1 MDAMI
6 NKTGKMV
13 LVAVAALTLDS
24 CSGFLDPYPSAIRD
38 QEYVISSPTTMQGL
52 LGECYE
58 WISTNYNNNEGA
70 YLDCMTDNAVRTSKT
85 DAISRMAIGVNAPDN
100 NPFQTYWTRDYQGI
114 YNTNLF
120 LQNGNGRNVRYML
133 DPHLNQLL
141 TDMLWG
147 EAYAL
152 RAWFQWDLL
161 QKFGGRS
168 ADGELLGYPILT
180 EPVKDWSEGFRRN
193 TYDECVKQIIAD
205 CDSAYKYLPIAHRD
219 FLVTDANDLTVLG
232 SRNWGRID
240 GISAVAIKALV
251 YQTWASPRFN
261 PAGDK
266 TRWEKA
272 AQFAKEVLDY
282 KRTVDAAVSGGFNRK
297 NAVNWFDPNSPEIVF
312 GSRYNSG
319 SEAMEK
325 MFYPGSFQGDGTMG
339 ATQDFV
345 DTFGMADGYPL
356 GQSPNYAYDDQ
367 DPYVNRDPRFYS
379 NIFYNNRT
387 ITTGSSAR
395 TYIFENWEG
404 GKDQA
409 EASSTNSRTNYHIK
423 KFVYMGL
430 NWSESSVG
438 RMPHSKFLIRW
449 THMVLCFAEAANHVA
464 GPMGNVNGLT
474 AKEAIS
480 WLRSRKTY
488 DGADGITDDPYLD
501 QIALMGEKAFDR
513 FLCNER
519 RIETAF
525 EGTWFFD
532 LRRWSTTLAD
542 LNKAL
547 YRPTIT
553 RKDDGSFS
561 YDYSTVIENRSFSS
575 AYLPIP
581 YKEMLN
587 VPGLVQNEGW
597 ESWTR

>member
-1 MDAMI
+1 MKTMKKAAFAAM
-6 NKTGKMV
+6 
-13 LVAVAALTLDS
+13 ALSILSS
-24 CSGFLDPYPSAIRD
+24 CSGFLDPYPSAIRSE
-38 QEYVISSPTTMQGL
+38 EYVVSSPTAMQGL

-120 LQNGNGRNVRYML
+120 LHNGNGRNLRYML
-133 DPHLNQLL
+133 DKRLDSLMVN
-141 TDMLWG
+141 MLWG
-147 EAYAL
+147 EAFAL

-161 QKFGGRS
+161 QKFGGVGTN
-168 ADGELLGYPILT
+168 GELLGYPIVT
-180 EPVKDWSEGFRRN
+180 EPVKTWDEGFVRAG
-193 TYDECVKQIIAD
+193 YDDCVKQIIAD
-205 CDSAYKYLPIAHRD
+205 CDSALKYLPIAHRD
-219 FLVTDANDLTVLG
+219 FLVKEADDLTVLG

-240 GISAVAIKALV
+240 GISVVAIKALV

-261 PAGDK
+261 PTGDK
-266 TRWEKA
+266 SRWLLA
-272 AQFAKEVLDY
+272 AQCAKQVLDF
-282 KRTVDAAVSGGFNRK
+282 KKTVDASVSGGFNRK
-297 NAVNWFDPNSPEIVF
+297 NAMNWFDPNSPEIVF

-319 SEAMEK
+319 SETMEK
-325 MFYPGSFQGDGTMG
+325 MFYPGSFQGDGAMG

-345 DTFGMADGYPL
+345 DAFGMADGYPL
-356 GQSPNYAYDDQ
+356 GQSPTYPYDPQ
-367 DPYVNRDPRFYS
+367 NPYVNRDPRFYS
-379 NIFYNNRT
+379 NIFYNNR
-387 ITTGSSAR
+387 IVTTGSSGR
-395 TYIFENWEG
+395 SFTFETWEG
-404 GKDQA
+404 GKDVA
-409 EASSTNSRTNYHIK
+409 EASAKNSRTNYYIK

-449 THMVLCFAEAANHVA
+449 THMVLCFAEAANHVV
-464 GPMGNVNGLT
+464 GPLGQIDGLS

-488 DGADGITDDPYLD
+488 DGADGLSEDPYLE
-501 QIALMGEKAFDR
+501 QVSLMGEKVFDR
-513 FLCNER
+513 FLRGER
-519 RIETAF
+519 RIEPAF

-532 LRRWSTTLAD
+532 LRRWSTNLAD
-542 LNKAL
+542 LNKPL

-553 RKDDGSFS
+553 RLAPDTFE
-561 YDYSTVIENRSFSS
+561 YDYSTVIENRSFTS
-575 AYLPIP
+575 AFLPIP